1 MLLLEVGNLGLK
13 ALHGSGGMKLL
24 YSQGIHQPA
33 DNKSQDNN
41 RKPEA
46 AEQDVGQ
53 PDYPVYHGLE
63 NY

>member
-1 MLLLEVGNLGLK
+1 MLLLEFGNLGLK
-13 ALHGSGGMKLL
+13 ALHGSGGVELL
-24 YSQGIHQPA
+24 YSQGIHQPT

-46 AEQDVGQ
+46 AKKDVRQ
-53 PDYPVYHGLE
+53 PNYTVYHGLE